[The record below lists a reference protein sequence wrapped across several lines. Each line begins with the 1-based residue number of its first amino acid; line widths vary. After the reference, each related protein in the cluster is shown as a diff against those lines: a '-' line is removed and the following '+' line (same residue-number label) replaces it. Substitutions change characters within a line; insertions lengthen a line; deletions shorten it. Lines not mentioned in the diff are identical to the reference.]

1 MFEQSVV
8 TKCSRDNLKMKKKLA
23 KIVNTALTSVAL
35 CIAIASYVYKA
46 EAAPVFLN
54 LSWEGIN
61 GLRVELMFRFD
72 QQFVLGF

>member
-1 MFEQSVV
+1 
-8 TKCSRDNLKMKKKLA
+8 MKKKLA

>member
-1 MFEQSVV
+1 
-8 TKCSRDNLKMKKKLA
+8 MKKKIA
-23 KIVNTALTSVAL
+23 KFFNTAVASVAL
-35 CIAIASYVYKA
+35 CIAIACYVYKA

-61 GLRVELMFRFD
+61 KFAVECIFRLD